1 MHRSG
6 TSMLINLLKN
16 LGLFTGVAEEPHLEA
31 TFFLRRND
39 WLMRMAGG
47 SWDYPRPLKSLL
59 KMDKFRIEA
68 ETLFRDS
75 VASRQFVE
83 FTGSLTALLINSRSN
98 LRHPWGWK
106 DPRTV
111 FTVRLWLRIFPDAR
125 ILYLIRN
132 GVDVAKSL
140 LIREKEF
147 IDINVRGLHTNSLTH
162 RLWGALHPLQRFPY
176 TSARC
181 VSLEEGFRLWEEYT
195 YESEEFYNG
204 FNGQKMHIRYED
216 LLNDPYRSITET
228 AAFCG
233 LEPSEKDIREQV
245 SDLRTGRSFAFTN
258 EEDLLDFYG
267 KIKNTDL
274 MKTLKYDEI
283 L

>member
-1 MHRSG
+1 MVVSCSIEKYIPEG
-6 TSMLINLLKN
+6 ESLYTGAEIETTLADDAEDVKINALNAELN
-16 LGLFTGVAEEPHLEA
+16 TLVRPDPNSRILGMRLGLYYHYKAQREKPGFINKWLNKKIGEESLYVTSLSGIA
-31 TFFLRRND
+31 MFL
-39 WLMRMAGG
+39 
-47 SWDYPRPLKSLL
+47 
-59 KMDKFRIEA
+59 F
-68 ETLFRDS
+68 
-75 VASRQFVE
+75 
-83 FTGSLTALLINSRSN
+83 
-98 LRHPWGWK
+98 
-106 DPRTV
+106 
-111 FTVRLWLRIFPDAR
+111 RLWLRIFPDAR